1 MAGIASAGLARR
13 AGGNLGQ
20 ASPDVLR
27 AMVQAFAGALAG
39 AGADTLCGAPY
50 GQVSEDRVDYRN
62 ECRQR
67 RRDTRAGTTGLAGP
81 GLVFPG
87 AAARAAPPG
96 RAGADQRGR
105 RLLPARGRHPAG
117 GDPRDHFAVQ
127 EPGRR
132 AGQDAG
138 RGGGAVPVPAGDAGP
153 YRFVQAGALTVRARG
168 GGRTV
173 IVHALIATGVNAGGT
188 REIPGSGV
196 PSAGDGAGR
205 LASFRGPAAR
215 GLSGAAPATSG
226 ARPGPAAAIAPALP
240 GATWRRRRTR
250 YLRDLPAT
258 VNKASQPRA
267 AALARTISGQPGPA
281 GARAQPGRAG
291 SQAARGS

>member
-62 ECRQR
+62 GCRQR
-67 RRDTRAGTTGLAGP
+67 RR
-81 GLVFPG
+81 
-87 AAARAAPPG
+87 
-96 RAGADQRGR
+96 
-105 RLLPARGRHPAG
+105 
-117 GDPRDHFAVQ
+117 DPRDHFAVQ

-138 RGGGAVPVPAGDAGP
+138 RGGGAVPAPAGDAGP

-205 LASFRGPAAR
+205 LASFRGPAA
-215 GLSGAAPATSG
+215 
-226 ARPGPAAAIAPALP
+226 AIAPALP
-240 GATWRRRRTR
+240 GATWRRCRTR

-267 AALARTISGQPGPA
+267 AALARAISGQPGPA